1 MRVCAR
7 ARNLVVDRRLARV
20 MGQPY
25 AVLLTGKRVALE
37 TVNVGQST
45 YCYTVD
51 TVADTR
57 Y

>member
-45 YCYTVD
+45 CYI
-51 TVADTR
+51 R
-57 Y
+57 Q